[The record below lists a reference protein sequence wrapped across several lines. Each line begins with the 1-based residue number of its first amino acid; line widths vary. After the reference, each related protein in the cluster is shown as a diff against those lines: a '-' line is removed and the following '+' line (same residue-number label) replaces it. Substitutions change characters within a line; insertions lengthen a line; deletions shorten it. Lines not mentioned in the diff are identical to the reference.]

1 MTKFRIPRTLR
12 ALIAPVVLCAL
23 IPGATHAQVA
33 SSQPT
38 TVWTTATGNLGIEN
52 FRCNCTITGASAA
65 GPVRYTFRS
74 EPTITGIIS
83 GSPSDGIRRRGD
95 VLTQVDGRSLLTAE
109 GARKFAGI
117 EPGDDVK
124 LTIRRDGKTMNV
136 TVRAEEPRNRY
147 IVRAPESDGGYSV
160 TWDYPAVIAPAP
172 ATPAAPPV
180 AVFAPGFPE
189 TPRAPGVTMVAPA
202 RPAEASLPA
211 TPTPPSRPAEPP
223 APAVWAIPGVPDSP
237 ASPRG
242 WFGFSIRCNDC
253 GWARNGSGTT
263 VWESDEPPEISMVA
277 TDGPAAKAGLR
288 AGDRIT
294 HIDGLSILSPQGK
307 RKFGSLEAKHRVR
320 VTVLRGNTSIT
331 KELVLG
337 LRPGMPA
344 VVAAR
349 TPRTP
354 FARKPASFRRELRYT
369 GELDNVTV
377 EVWSA
382 GGPSVEKI
390 GDTMVI
396 TVGGSVVR
404 IKVDPK
410 KAR

>member
-1 MTKFRIPRTLR
+1 
-12 ALIAPVVLCAL
+12 
-23 IPGATHAQVA
+23 
-33 SSQPT
+33 
-38 TVWTTATGNLGIEN
+38 
-52 FRCNCTITGASAA
+52 
-65 GPVRYTFRS
+65 
-74 EPTITGIIS
+74 
-83 GSPSDGIRRRGD
+83 
-95 VLTQVDGRSLLTAE
+95 
-109 GARKFAGI
+109 
-117 EPGDDVK
+117 
-124 LTIRRDGKTMNV
+124 
-136 TVRAEEPRNRY
+136 
-147 IVRAPESDGGYSV
+147 
-160 TWDYPAVIAPAP
+160 
-172 ATPAAPPV
+172 
-180 AVFAPGFPE
+180 
-189 TPRAPGVTMVAPA
+189 
-202 RPAEASLPA
+202 
-211 TPTPPSRPAEPP
+211 
-223 APAVWAIPGVPDSP
+223 
-237 ASPRG
+237 
-242 WFGFSIRCNDC
+242 
-253 GWARNGSGTT
+253 
-263 VWESDEPPEISMVA
+263 MVA

-294 HIDGLSILSPQGK
+294 HIDGLSIHSPQGK